1 MDNFYFLFV
10 CLYEICDFYIPF
22 KNTRFSDDLAQ
33 MEEALAWGKP
43 ILEIWWTWI
52 TVYQQWLFILRL
64 TLPGPDVWSVVNQ
77 TSEDISQYV

>member
-43 ILEIWWTWI
+43 ILEIWWT
-52 TVYQQWLFILRL
+52 
-64 TLPGPDVWSVVNQ
+64 
-77 TSEDISQYV
+77 